1 MQLYSYT
8 ICGREREKERAGSFA
23 CVCTHIDETT
33 LYFETWCLIEPETH
47 PASASPV
54 PEPEG
59 HAVTSVLDVGVGGA

>member
-8 ICGREREKERAGSFA
+8 ICGRERERAQVHLQA
-23 CVCTHIDETT
+23 CTHIDETT
-33 LYFETWCLIEPETH
+33 LYFETWSLIEPGTH

-59 HAVTSVLDVGVGGA
+59 HAVTSALGVGVGGA